1 MFLAAFLQL
10 VDNAT
15 AMATSCWRCGL
26 DESNQPYCLTAP
38 SNPLSPD
45 GTSFLTSNDAPQN
58 SEILQIRNIVL
69 NEETRVVESLQAE
82 LSGLY
87 AQSHRLQSR
96 IAHLVHRRREARGRA
111 DQHRPVLSPVHR
123 LPAEL
128 ICDIF
133 ALTLSGCDCIMP
145 EPPWALGH
153 VCGLWRQ
160 LALACPRLWSSVTI
174 PAYERRDSRR
184 MMETQL

>member
-1 MFLAAFLQL
+1 
-10 VDNAT
+10 
-15 AMATSCWRCGL
+15 MATSCWRCGL
-26 DESNQPYCLTAP
+26 DESTLLPGLA
-38 SNPLSPD
+38 SANPLSPD

-69 NEETRVVESLQAE
+69 NEETRVVEKLQAE

-96 IAHLVHRRREARGRA
+96 IAHLVRRRREARGRA

-128 ICDIF
+128 LCDIF
-133 ALTLSGCDCIMP
+133 ALTLSGSDCIMP

-153 VCGLWRQ
+153 VCGSWRQ
-160 LALACPRLWSSVTI
+160 LALAYPRLW
-174 PAYERRDSRR
+174 
-184 MMETQL
+184 